1 MTDNA
6 DMSAVAEA
14 KRDSVP
20 AIPVRG
26 RYYLTKCPHCGWVG
40 SSEQCGVDYGCDD
53 TDVYCPVCQEAG
65 CEEDATCVESAEHG
79 EAVMRRLTA
88 ALARAE
94 RLEAV
99 LTSDEAV
106 EAACNAFFSDP
117 AAPWSLAVEGAPTLA
132 DEVRRRMRAS
142 LRAALSPAA
151 EEAASQPPRAWPS
164 GCIKRNSCARNRT
177 CMYAQSPDQCRHFG
191 KDIRADI
198 EAAERDRER
207 AAAASH

>member
-1 MTDNA
+1 VSNPDMPA
-6 DMSAVAEA
+6 DITAAIEKALSEAYEFGLCGSSQNLIDREEARAALDAAILSRVAAAEA
-14 KRDSVP
+14 TRDE
-20 AIPVRG
+20 ALR
-26 RYYLTKCPHCGWVG
+26 
-40 SSEQCGVDYGCDD
+40 EQKAV
-53 TDVYCPVCQEAG
+53 VLAEALR
-65 CEEDATCVESAEHG
+65 D
-79 EAVMRRLTA
+79 A

-94 RLEAV
+94 RLEAA

-151 EEAASQPPRAWPS
+151 EEAASQLPRAWPS

-198 EAAERDRER
+198 AAAERDREW
-207 AAAASH
+207 AAAAPR